1 MEYCKK
7 YKNRR
12 RVYEELETFKIDGK
26 CIKDRKIISNSLN
39 DYFIS
44 KTIRVNGGKLNIGK
58 SDINHLVDCI
68 KFLKKK
74 KLFLILNL
82 NIHQRTKLKIHY
94 ISKTV

>member
-68 KFLKKK
+68 KF
-74 KLFLILNL
+74 
-82 NIHQRTKLKIHY
+82 
-94 ISKTV
+94 